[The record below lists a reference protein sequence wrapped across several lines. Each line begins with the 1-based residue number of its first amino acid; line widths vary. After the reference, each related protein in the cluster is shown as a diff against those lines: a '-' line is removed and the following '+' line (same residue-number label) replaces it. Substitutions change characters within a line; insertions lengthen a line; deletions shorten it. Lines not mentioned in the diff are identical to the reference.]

1 MIMKK
6 FKKIMAAVLAIS
18 VAMAFTACNNN
29 NNKASGSA
37 DGNASGDIPVYKVG
51 MEPTFPPFDTT
62 DANGNL
68 AGFDVDMVNAI
79 AADQGF
85 KVEFINLGF
94 DALIP
99 ALKSGSIDI
108 IASGMNGKDPE
119 RRKAVDFTDT
129 YYESGLVVA
138 VKEDN
143 TSIKSVD
150 DFTSD
155 MKVAAQIGTSSAT
168 EVTKLKEE
176 GKIKDAII
184 LNGVNEAMM
193 QLINGDV
200 QAVINDK
207 PVTEAYMSSQ
217 PGKIKIV
224 GDPLNSE
231 EYAMA
236 VQKDRKDLLNKLNKG
251 LANIKENGEYDKLI
265 GGMDEYTKAIP
276 VPVQN

>member
-1 MIMKK
+1 MKK
-6 FKKIMAAVLAIS
+6 FKKIMAVVLAIS
-18 VAMAFTACNNN
+18 VAMAFTACNN
-29 NNKASGSA
+29 SGKDGNSA
-37 DGNASGDIPVYKVG
+37 DKSSSADKQVYKVG

-62 DANGNL
+62 DANGDL
-68 AGFDVDMVNAI
+68 WGFDVDMVKAI
-79 AADQGF
+79 AEDQGF
-85 KVEFINLGF
+85 EVEFINLGF

-99 ALKSGSIDI
+99 ALQSGSIDI
-108 IASGMNGKDPE
+108 IASGMNSKDPE
-119 RRKAVDFTDT
+119 RRKAVDFTET

-138 VKEDN
+138 VTEDN
-143 TSIKSVD
+143 STIKSIE

-168 EVTKLKEE
+168 EITKLKNE
-176 GKIKDAII
+176 GKIKEAVI

-207 PVTEAYMSSQ
+207 PVTEAYMASQ

-224 GDPLNSE
+224 GEPLNSE

-236 VQKDRKDLLNKLNKG
+236 VKKDRSDLLGKLNEG
-251 LANIKENGEYDKLI
+251 LANLKQNGKYDALI
-265 GGMDEYTKAIP
+265 TDMDKYTKTMA
-276 VPVQN
+276 VPVEN